1 MIFKIN
7 LSNIPFWELSY
18 IKFNKL
24 FKYSPIATNL
34 RYNEITSQ
42 GEIHIDL
49 LLFWRFLKEKNM
61 RIINMKINRNSI
73 IFKLF
78 CILFTLLISIAIL
91 VGMWTIKDTNKIM
104 KQEMYR
110 MNNQVLG
117 EIGNNILILLS
128 NVETIRK

>member
-1 MIFKIN
+1 
-7 LSNIPFWELSY
+7 
-18 IKFNKL
+18 
-24 FKYSPIATNL
+24 
-34 RYNEITSQ
+34 
-42 GEIHIDL
+42 
-49 LLFWRFLKEKNM
+49 M